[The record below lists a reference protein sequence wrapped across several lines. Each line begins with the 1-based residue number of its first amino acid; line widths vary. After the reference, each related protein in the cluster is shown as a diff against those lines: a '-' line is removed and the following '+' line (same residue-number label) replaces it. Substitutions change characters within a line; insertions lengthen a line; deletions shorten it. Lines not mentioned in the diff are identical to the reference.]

1 MPLVSDEVTCGG
13 KNGGA
18 AREEGSPIVSLP
30 PMSVLH
36 TCMDLVNAPIMEEV
50 VVEGLDLKSVGPV
63 FEGSTTEIVNIHG
76 SRRKVRLLSDVI
88 QSVLSPEERELPAK
102 YSSKKGRGRLL
113 DWCKLNVDETQD
125 HSSGFTACGGLIR
138 DHNGR
143 WVRDFA
149 HLLGVCSSIK
159 VELWAVH
166 EGLVQ
171 AWALGLRRVVVEV
184 DSTLVLCLL
193 SQHPGMVLSMIIVQ
207 HLLTLLGRDWS
218 VNLVH
223 FFRETNVVA
232 DSLAQLL

>member
-1 MPLVSDEVTCGG
+1 MEHEIRREKDREGALPQMPLVSDEVTCGG

-102 YSSKKGRGRLL
+102 YSSKKGRGRLRKKVVSSSVVANISL
-113 DWCKLNVDETQD
+113 SDSYLHNRKEAILKEAASTVDF
-125 HSSGFTACGGLIR
+125 GK
-138 DHNGR
+138 
-143 WVRDFA
+143 
-149 HLLGVCSSIK
+149 LLGVKTIGRED
-159 VELWAVH
+159 VI
-166 EGLVQ
+166 VQ
-171 AWALGLRRVVVEV
+171 DIAR
-184 DSTLVLCLL
+184 
-193 SQHPGMVLSMIIVQ
+193 IIVNSQ
-207 HLLTLLGRDWS
+207 
-218 VNLVH
+218 
-223 FFRETNVVA
+223 
-232 DSLAQLL
+232 